1 MHTLFNKE
9 LDNLRSIIQEILMGL
24 THIIDRRLNGKN
36 KSAVNRERFVRRY
49 RQHIK
54 KAVSD
59 AVSKRSITDIDRGDN
74 ISIPSKD
81 LDEPTFRSGQG
92 GLRER
97 VNPGNKD
104 FTTGDQV
111 SKPTK
116 EQCAQ
121 GLGQGA
127 ASDSGEGVDEF
138 VFQISQEEFLD
149 CMFEDLALP
158 NLVKKQLK
166 NTTSFK
172 YQRAGYS
179 NQGNPAKINV
189 VRSLQKAYGR
199 RLALAGKRRENI
211 ETLELKLVDFE
222 SLPEDYTTQIR
233 TLKLKIDKL
242 KTRLKRIPWI
252 DEVDLKFN
260 QHIKLALPNISAVM
274 FCLMDISGSMSKMH
288 KDIAKRF
295 YTLLYIFLKRNY
307 KKIDVIFIRHHTSAK
322 EVDEEE
328 FFYSRETGGTIVS
341 SALKLMSEIIKQRYP
356 ATDWNIYAAQAS
368 DGDNWNGDSPVC
380 LKLLREDILPD
391 IQYFAFI
398 EITKLE
404 HQSLWHEYETLSPE
418 FPESFAIQ
426 NIRDESDIYPVF
438 RELFSGKGNYHE

>member
-1 MHTLFNKE
+1 
-9 LDNLRSIIQEILMGL
+9 MGL

-36 KSAVNRERFVRRY
+36 KSAVNRERFLRRY

-59 AVSKRSITDIDRGDN
+59 AVSKRSITDIERGDN

-92 GLRER
+92 GLRET

-104 FTTGDQV
+104 FTTGDRIAKP
-111 SKPTK
+111 SK
-116 EQCAQ
+116 
-121 GLGQGA
+121 GQGEKGSGQGG

-149 CMFEDLALP
+149 CMFEDLELP
-158 NLVKKQLK
+158 NLIKKQLK
-166 NTTSFK
+166 DTTSFK

-199 RLALAGKRRENI
+199 RLALTGKKRESLKK
-211 ETLELKLVDFE
+211 LELKLMELE
-222 SLPEDYTTQIR
+222 SSTEDDTTEIR
-233 TLKLKIDKL
+233 TLKLKIEKF
-242 KTRLKRIPWI
+242 KTRIKKIPWI
-252 DEVDLKFN
+252 DDVDLKFN
-260 QHIKLALPNISAVM
+260 QHVKIALPSTSAVM
-274 FCLMDISGSMSKMH
+274 FCLMDVSGSMSKMH

-295 YTLLYIFLKRNY
+295 YVLLYLFLKRNY

-341 SALKLMSEIIKQRYP
+341 SALKLMNDIIKQRYP
-356 ATDWNIYAAQAS
+356 AIDWNIYAAQAS
-368 DGDNWNGDSPVC
+368 DGDNWNGDSPLC
-380 LKLLREDILPD
+380 LKVLREDILPQ
-391 IQYFAFI
+391 IQYFAYI

-404 HQSLWHEYETLSPE
+404 HQSLWNEYESLSPE
-418 FPESFAIQ
+418 FPDNFAIQ
-426 NIRDESDIYPVF
+426 TITNESEIYPVF
-438 RELFSGKGNYHE
+438 RELFSRKESHHG

>member
-1 MHTLFNKE
+1 
-9 LDNLRSIIQEILMGL
+9 MGL

-36 KSAVNRERFVRRY
+36 KSAVNRERFLRRY

-92 GLRER
+92 GLRET

-111 SKPTK
+111 AKPSKGK
-116 EQCAQ
+116 GEQ
-121 GLGQGA
+121 GSGQGE

-149 CMFEDLALP
+149 CMFEDLELP

-166 NTTSFK
+166 DTTSFK

-199 RLALAGKRRENI
+199 RLALTGKKRESI
-211 ETLELKLVDFE
+211 KKLALKLMELE
-222 SLPEDYTTQIR
+222 SSTEDYTTEIR
-233 TLKLKIDKL
+233 TLKLKIEKF
-242 KTRLKRIPWI
+242 KTRIKKIPWI
-252 DEVDLKFN
+252 DDVDLKFN
-260 QHIKLALPNISAVM
+260 QHVKIALPSTSAVM
-274 FCLMDISGSMSKMH
+274 FCLMDVSGSMSKMH

-295 YTLLYIFLKRNY
+295 YILLYLFLKRNY

-341 SALKLMSEIIKQRYP
+341 SALKLMNDIIKQRYP
-356 ATDWNIYAAQAS
+356 AIDWNIYAAQAS
-368 DGDNWNGDSPVC
+368 DGDNWNGDSPLC
-380 LKLLREDILPD
+380 LKVLREDILPQ
-391 IQYFAFI
+391 IQYFAYI

-404 HQSLWHEYETLSPE
+404 HQSLWHEYESLSPE
-418 FPESFAIQ
+418 FPDNFAIQ
-426 NIRDESDIYPVF
+426 NISDESEIYPVF
-438 RELFSGKGNYHE
+438 RELFTRKDSHHE

>member
-1 MHTLFNKE
+1 M
-9 LDNLRSIIQEILMGL
+9 SL

-36 KSAVNRERFVRRY
+36 KSAVNRERFLRRY

-59 AVSKRSITDIDRGDN
+59 AVSKRSITDIERGDN

-81 LDEPTFRSGQG
+81 LDEPTFRTGQG
-92 GLRER
+92 GLRET

-104 FTTGDQV
+104 FTTGDRIAKP
-111 SKPTK
+111 SK
-116 EQCAQ
+116 
-121 GLGQGA
+121 GQGEQGSGQGE
-127 ASDSGEGVDEF
+127 ASNSGEGVDEF

-149 CMFEDLALP
+149 CMFEDLELP

-166 NTTSFK
+166 DTTSFK

-199 RLALAGKRRENI
+199 RLALTGKKRESLKK
-211 ETLELKLVDFE
+211 LELKLMDLE
-222 SLPEDYTTQIR
+222 SSTQDATTEIR
-233 TLKLKIDKL
+233 TLKLKIEKF
-242 KTRLKRIPWI
+242 KTRIKKIPWI
-252 DEVDLKFN
+252 DDVDLKFN
-260 QHIKLALPNISAVM
+260 QHVKIALPSTSAVM
-274 FCLMDISGSMSKMH
+274 FCLMDVSGSMSKMH

-295 YTLLYIFLKRNY
+295 YILLYLFLKRNY

-341 SALKLMSEIIKQRYP
+341 SALKLMNDIIKQRYP
-356 ATDWNIYAAQAS
+356 AIDWNIYAAQAS
-368 DGDNWNGDSPVC
+368 DGDNWNGDSPLC
-380 LKLLREDILPD
+380 LKVLREDILPQ
-391 IQYFAFI
+391 IQYFAYI

-404 HQSLWHEYETLSPE
+404 HQSLWNEYESLSPE
-418 FPESFAIQ
+418 FPDNFAIQ
-426 NIRDESDIYPVF
+426 TITNESEIYPVF
-438 RELFSGKGNYHE
+438 RELFSRKESHHG

>member
-1 MHTLFNKE
+1 
-9 LDNLRSIIQEILMGL
+9 MGL

-36 KSAVNRERFVRRY
+36 KSAVNRERFLRRY

-59 AVSKRSITDIDRGDN
+59 AVSKRSITDIERGDN
-74 ISIPSKD
+74 ISIPSKN

-92 GLRER
+92 GLRET

-104 FTTGDQV
+104 FTTGDRV
-111 SKPTK
+111 PKPSKGKGEKAT
-116 EQCAQ
+116 
-121 GLGQGA
+121 GQGEA
-127 ASDSGEGVDEF
+127 GNSGEGVDEF

-149 CMFEDLALP
+149 CMFEDLELP

-166 NTTSFK
+166 DTTSFK

-199 RLALAGKRRENI
+199 RLALTGKKRESI
-211 ETLELKLVDFE
+211 KQLECKLMEFE
-222 SLPEDYTTQIR
+222 SSIEDYTTEIR
-233 TLKLKIDKL
+233 TLKLKIETFKARI
-242 KTRLKRIPWI
+242 KKIPWI
-252 DEVDLKFN
+252 DDVDLKFN
-260 QHIKLALPNISAVM
+260 QHVKIALPSTSAVM
-274 FCLMDISGSMSKMH
+274 FCLMDVSGSMSKMH

-295 YTLLYIFLKRNY
+295 YILLYLFLKRNY

-328 FFYSRETGGTIVS
+328 FFYSRETGGTVVS
-341 SALKLMSEIIKQRYP
+341 SALKLMNDIIKQRYP

-368 DGDNWNGDSPVC
+368 DGDNWNGDSPLC
-380 LKLLREDILPD
+380 LKILREDILPQ
-391 IQYFAFI
+391 IQYFAYI

-404 HQSLWHEYETLSPE
+404 HQSLWHEYESISPE
-418 FPESFAIQ
+418 FSDNFAIQ
-426 NIRDESDIYPVF
+426 NISDESEIYPVF
-438 RELFSGKGNYHE
+438 RELFSRKGSHHE

>member
-1 MHTLFNKE
+1 
-9 LDNLRSIIQEILMGL
+9 MGL

-36 KSAVNRERFVRRY
+36 KSAVNRERFLRRY

-59 AVSKRSITDIDRGDN
+59 AVSKRSITDIERGGN

-92 GLRER
+92 GLRET

-104 FTTGDQV
+104 FTTGDRIPKP
-111 SKPTK
+111 SK
-116 EQCAQ
+116 
-121 GLGQGA
+121 GQGEKGSGQGE

-149 CMFEDLALP
+149 CMFEDLELP

-166 NTTSFK
+166 DTTSFK

-199 RLALAGKRRENI
+199 RIALKGKKRESLKK
-211 ETLELKLVDFE
+211 LELKLMELE
-222 SLPEDYTTQIR
+222 STTEDDTTEIR
-233 TLKLKIDKL
+233 TLKLKIEKF
-242 KTRLKRIPWI
+242 KTRIKKIPWI
-252 DEVDLKFN
+252 DDVDLKFN
-260 QHIKLALPNISAVM
+260 QHVKIALPSTSAVM
-274 FCLMDISGSMSKMH
+274 FCLMDVSGSMSKMH

-295 YTLLYIFLKRNY
+295 YILLYLFLKRNY

-341 SALKLMSEIIKQRYP
+341 SALKLMNDIIKQRYP
-356 ATDWNIYAAQAS
+356 AIDWNIYAAQAS
-368 DGDNWNGDSPVC
+368 DGDNWNGDSPLC
-380 LKLLREDILPD
+380 LKVLREDILPQ
-391 IQYFAFI
+391 IQYFAYI

-404 HQSLWHEYETLSPE
+404 HQSLWNEYESLSPE
-418 FPESFAIQ
+418 FPDNFAIQ
-426 NIRDESDIYPVF
+426 NISDESEIYPVF
-438 RELFSGKGNYHE
+438 RELFTRKDSHHE

>member
-1 MHTLFNKE
+1 
-9 LDNLRSIIQEILMGL
+9 MGL

-36 KSAVNRERFVRRY
+36 KSAVNRERFLRRY

-92 GLRER
+92 GLRET

-111 SKPTK
+111 AKPSK
-116 EQCAQ
+116 
-121 GLGQGA
+121 GQGEQGSGQGE

-149 CMFEDLALP
+149 CMFEDLELP

-166 NTTSFK
+166 DTTSFK

-199 RLALAGKRRENI
+199 RLALTGKKRESI
-211 ETLELKLVDFE
+211 KKLALKLMDLE
-222 SLPEDYTTQIR
+222 SSTEDYTTEIR
-233 TLKLKIDKL
+233 TLKLKIEKF
-242 KTRLKRIPWI
+242 KTRIKKIPWI
-252 DEVDLKFN
+252 DDVDLKFN
-260 QHIKLALPNISAVM
+260 QHVKIALPSTSAVM
-274 FCLMDISGSMSKMH
+274 FCLMDVSGSMSKMH

-295 YTLLYIFLKRNY
+295 YILLYLFLKRNY

-341 SALKLMSEIIKQRYP
+341 SALKLMNDIIKQRYP
-356 ATDWNIYAAQAS
+356 AADWNIYAAQAS
-368 DGDNWNGDSPVC
+368 DGDNWNDDSPLC
-380 LKLLREDILPD
+380 LKVLREDILPQ
-391 IQYFAFI
+391 IQYFAYI

-404 HQSLWHEYETLSPE
+404 HQSLWHEYESLSPE
-418 FPESFAIQ
+418 FPDNFAIQ
-426 NIRDESDIYPVF
+426 NISDESEIYPVF
-438 RELFSGKGNYHE
+438 RELFTRKDSHHE